1 MIDRAS
7 HLRSTGAERA
17 GASGRPVL
25 LATLGVPL
33 DAEAASLALDAA
45 VESGSPFIVANV
57 TTLEPL
63 RMSVT
68 LGYDALAELTPEV
81 SSSIGRSVELAVSLG
96 VPVERLRV
104 RSPRPVTALLELA
117 AERRPGLLVFG
128 ADRRALG
135 SKRYARVVR
144 ALRAQARCLLWT
156 AEIGE

>member
-1 MIDRAS
+1 
-7 HLRSTGAERA
+7 
-17 GASGRPVL
+17 VL

-45 VESGSPFIVANV
+45 VESGSRFIVANV

-117 AERRPGLLVFG
+117 AECRPGLLVFG

-135 SKRYARVVR
+135 SRRYARVVR

>member
-45 VESGSPFIVANV
+45 VESGSPLIVANV

-135 SKRYARVVR
+135 WRRYARAVR
-144 ALRAQARCLLWT
+144 ALRAEARCLLWT
-156 AEIGE
+156 PEIGE